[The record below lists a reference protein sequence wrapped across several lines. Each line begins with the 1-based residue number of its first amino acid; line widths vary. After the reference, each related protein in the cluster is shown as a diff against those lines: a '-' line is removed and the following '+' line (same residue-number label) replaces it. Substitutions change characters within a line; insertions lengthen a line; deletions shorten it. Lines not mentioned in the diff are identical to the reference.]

1 LTARGFH
8 IAASQPTTGATV
20 PDARGRLFYLPR
32 LGAVLTAE
40 YRTGDGYRCAV
51 LARCHLRPQPRHVL
65 LSDTEIAAAPSTVI
79 IDVDDVDAVAMIWLA
94 QVWQRWR
101 AGLVYLG
108 GRTLAED
115 LRIPGTLVAD
125 IDRPALVHLATVT
138 RLRAPGIACLLQRLL
153 TADLLA
159 GPRPNPHGGW
169 GSYTLRLPDLD
180 DLGTGLTTAGRDHL

>member
-1 LTARGFH
+1 MTAGGFH
-8 IAASQPTTGATV
+8 IGASLPGIGANV
-20 PDARGRLFYLPR
+20 GDGRGRLFYLPR

-51 LARCHLRPQPRHVL
+51 LARRHLRPQPRHVL
-65 LSDTEIAAAPSTVI
+65 LSGTEIAAAPSTVT
-79 IDVDDVDAVAMIWLA
+79 IDPNDVDAVAMVWLV

-108 GRTLAED
+108 GRVLAED

-125 IDRPALVHLATVT
+125 IDRNALVHLATVT
-138 RLRAPGIACLLQRLL
+138 RLRAPGIGCLLQRLC

-159 GPRPNPHGGW
+159 GPQPNPHRRW
-169 GSYTLRLPDLD
+169 GSYTLRLPDPD
-180 DLGTGLTTAGRDHL
+180 GPRAEVSTIGITHL